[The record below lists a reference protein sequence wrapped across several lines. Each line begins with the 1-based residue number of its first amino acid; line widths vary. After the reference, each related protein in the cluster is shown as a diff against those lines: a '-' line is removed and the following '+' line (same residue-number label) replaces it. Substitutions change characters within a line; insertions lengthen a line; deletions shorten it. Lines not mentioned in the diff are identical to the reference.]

1 MAAAGTFTAYR
12 QLKPLQGD
20 VSQDIL
26 AQEEL
31 GFQRRAEKRQV
42 DQIAQQKADKKAAEK
57 KALWEKY
64 VKPLSNYDTGSKS
77 LNEVQGRLLL
87 EAQKEYVPLMAVIN
101 NPNASDEDRLK
112 ATLKLENI
120 NKLPDNL
127 LSMTKSL
134 TERDVAVKK
143 AIAEGRLFANPEYD
157 QNYQE
162 GFSNKLLALDENG
175 MPMIAFKN
183 PDGSTDLE
191 TYDQIQNV
199 MKKYDF
205 TQRFDRDKELLEAS
219 TKLQPETNQTD
230 DGTKRVKTT
239 AINPELLK
247 EYVSNQLFEADGVTP
262 TQKMKS
268 FAKEQGVDFSDV
280 KGLQKIAS
288 DFENDIRL
296 RVKGGTEVTR
306 NYNNLD
312 VQKEANDERE
322 RRRVAAKD
330 NAETTTKE
338 LGSNNIN
345 QIGIVK
351 GNTPAKGSVLKN
363 MNGAKAYSIE
373 GSNLERAFG
382 DKGAYER
389 VNNVYVLPNGT
400 VALEV
405 DRVDGTVSDEDGVKT
420 SNSKKV
426 LYRSD
431 QNANEIGDFITKKI
445 NPKTGRFYKN
455 ISEFK
460 KDALGVT
467 TKPATRTATKK
478 TATKKPK
485 IDY

>member
-1 MAAAGTFTAYR
+1 MAAPGTFTAYR

-42 DQIAQQKADKKAAEK
+42 DQIAQQKADKKEAEK
-57 KALWEKY
+57 KALWDKY

-112 ATLKLENI
+112 ATLKLDNI
-120 NKLPDNL
+120 NRLPDNL
-127 LSMTKSL
+127 MSMTKSL
-134 TERDVAVKK
+134 TERDLAVKK
-143 AIAEGRLFANPEYD
+143 GISEGRLFANPEYD

-162 GFSNKLLALDENG
+162 GFANKLLALDENG

-239 AINPELLK
+239 AINPQLLK
-247 EYVSNQLFEADGVTP
+247 EYVNNQLFEADGVTP

-322 RRRVAAKD
+322 RRRKAAQDNTEKTTISYVERINNASPSLADSFSFSTPYQLKD
-330 NAETTTKE
+330 KKSGLGKDGFISGITTSKSGMIFLKGEQKIGTRKKE
-338 LGSNNIN
+338 
-345 QIGIVK
+345 
-351 GNTPAKGSVLKN
+351 
-363 MNGAKAYSIE
+363 
-373 GSNLERAFG
+373 
-382 DKGAYER
+382 
-389 VNNVYVLPNGT
+389 
-400 VALEV
+400 
-405 DRVDGTVSDEDGVKT
+405 EDGVEITEDAWKSIT
-420 SNSKKV
+420 IKDKQEVQSILGGTLGTNSYEETLKVLNDIKSKNSRSANTKSKKESAAQRA
-426 LYRSD
+426 LRI
-431 QNANEIGDFITKKI
+431 ANG
-445 NPKTGRFYKN
+445 G
-455 ISEFK
+455 
-460 KDALGVT
+460 
-467 TKPATRTATKK
+467 
-478 TATKKPK
+478 
-485 IDY
+485 